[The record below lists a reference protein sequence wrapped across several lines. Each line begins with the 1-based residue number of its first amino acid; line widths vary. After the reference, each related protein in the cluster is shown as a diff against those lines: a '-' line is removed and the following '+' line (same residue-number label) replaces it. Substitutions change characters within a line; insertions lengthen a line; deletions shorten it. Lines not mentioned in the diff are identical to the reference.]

1 MLMPMHMLMLMH
13 MLMPMLMYMHAV
25 HTAAFTAA
33 LASLAAVWLRSDRL
47 RDQIGSDHIGW
58 LSWLAELAG
67 LVNFLGANGIPSVG
81 REPIVESL
89 EPGRGGWAGWL
100 GWFGSDWLGSDQL
113 VAQIGLRYILLVHV
127 CRLSARV
134 TRLSSLIGVGPA
146 TAGAA
151 AFMDG
156 G

>member
-1 MLMPMHMLMLMH
+1 M
-13 MLMPMLMYMHAV
+13 A
-25 HTAAFTAA
+25 
-33 LASLAAVWLRSDRL
+33 
-47 RDQIGSDHIGW
+47 G
-58 LSWLAELAG
+58 LAG
-67 LVNFLGANGIPSVG
+67 LAGLAQSGLAQI
-81 REPIVESL
+81 SL
-89 EPGRGGWAGWL
+89 
-100 GWFGSDWLGSDQL
+100 
-113 VAQIGLRYILLVHV
+113 AQIGLRYILLVHV